1 MDNATSHARATL
13 FEERCAYRPRQ
24 RPGYAAW
31 VSLFDFGNG
40 ELGLAVNE
48 IRRGRNPHFEPPT
61 LEFLEAMSEPYRVA
75 PDLLP
80 GCNRDLLSEYVSL
93 KSADAGRTWQE
104 TGRCAAAT
112 RHYWYTGFPDGRLV
126 RVIGTQ
132 HYRYEMG
139 AERCCTPVEA
149 SRDGGT
155 TWEPIA
161 RIAEGKFF
169 YVHKWKKLSSG
180 ALLAVGPIMP
190 AFGPGA
196 ERATRHTRMPGHVLP
211 DQTAFFASDDG
222 GHTWRG
228 PHYILPGVE
237 AWEPDFVELSDGGLL
252 FVNST
257 VQAGR
262 AVRQIVRRTATGWM
276 NDPLMTIDR
285 GAAAD
290 ASDVQGGFTP
300 ETIAMRPDGLIVGAR
315 RGNVYSCSNDMGQNW
330 HAIAGAP
337 TCNYQ
342 PIIACLPDGC
352 LLTAWHLGGDTR
364 FGEFDMFIGLHAF
377 EVEATLPAP
386 TRLSLERELTADGNR
401 YINAFRATLTARGTP
416 AAGRAIEMRVKSAW
430 LPQPDG
436 RQDPADVWDSLD
448 VRTAVTDEDGVARFA
463 LSDKQAIADIHHGY
477 FVAPSF
483 APGPGDA
490 LAPCRGPVEMAY
502 PLTPARHDP
511 APHPV
516 YINHGLVMIT
526 PETAAR
532 FPELPDVVKAFNVPD
547 PAATIERWVAII
559 GDAERTKQ
567 ILAFLMDNHVIAV
580 DDDGV
585 YHWYRSVHSGAE
597 GEPWIHEVRVCDL
610 EEHCV

>member
-1 MDNATSHARATL
+1 
-13 FEERCAYRPRQ
+13 
-24 RPGYAAW
+24 
-31 VSLFDFGNG
+31 
-40 ELGLAVNE
+40 
-48 IRRGRNPHFEPPT
+48 
-61 LEFLEAMSEPYRVA
+61 
-75 PDLLP
+75 
-80 GCNRDLLSEYVSL
+80 
-93 KSADAGRTWQE
+93 
-104 TGRCAAAT
+104 
-112 RHYWYTGFPDGRLV
+112 
-126 RVIGTQ
+126 
-132 HYRYEMG
+132 
-139 AERCCTPVEA
+139 
-149 SRDGGT
+149 
-155 TWEPIA
+155 
-161 RIAEGKFF
+161 
-169 YVHKWKKLSSG
+169 
-180 ALLAVGPIMP
+180 
-190 AFGPGA
+190 
-196 ERATRHTRMPGHVLP
+196 
-211 DQTAFFASDDG
+211 
-222 GHTWRG
+222 
-228 PHYILPGVE
+228 
-237 AWEPDFVELSDGGLL
+237 
-252 FVNST
+252 
-257 VQAGR
+257 
-262 AVRQIVRRTATGWM
+262 
-276 NDPLMTIDR
+276 
-285 GAAAD
+285 
-290 ASDVQGGFTP
+290 
-300 ETIAMRPDGLIVGAR
+300 
-315 RGNVYSCSNDMGQNW
+315 
-330 HAIAGAP
+330 
-337 TCNYQ
+337 
-342 PIIACLPDGC
+342 
-352 LLTAWHLGGDTR
+352 
-364 FGEFDMFIGLHAF
+364 
-377 EVEATLPAP
+377 
-386 TRLSLERELTADGNR
+386 
-401 YINAFRATLTARGTP
+401 
-416 AAGRAIEMRVKSAW
+416 MRVKSAW